1 MFKRAFF
8 AVVAVSI
15 VWSIVDFVIHG
26 IILGNAYQ
34 ETATL
39 WRPMEQMK
47 HGVLFGAAVGVPM
60 GYGTYAV
67 MPLPARHGF
76 VLAFRK
82 SDEGDRGRRVGRVHR
97 QVTHSGRTNV
107 DQVL

>member
-47 HGVLFGAAVGVPM
+47 HGVLFGVAVGVPM

-67 MPLPARHGF
+67 MPLPPRMALFWLLGSLMKATVGGALVGF
-76 VLAFRK
+76 IVKLTTAA
-82 SDEGDRGRRVGRVHR
+82 E
-97 QVTHSGRTNV
+97 QT
-107 DQVL
+107 